1 VDRGSREV
9 NDDINDN
16 EDNESGNYFL
26 FPFDTNYFRDKYF
39 GYKDSSNNDAELGSF
54 DSDDKKPSEE
64 KNIPEFNP
72 DKYRDMWIAYKN
84 FFNDGRQRIPFEI
97 KKATDLN
104 EIFKYIKHNNVIPMS
119 DFVDK
124 IAKKKNTEEE
134 DLKINDININI
145 NLGFDTKKV
154 ENGLISALES
164 LMDAVDGLL
173 GFLYSRKDRRS
184 EP

>member
-1 VDRGSREV
+1 M
-9 NDDINDN
+9 NDDINNEN
-16 EDNESGNYFL
+16 EDNGSENYFL
-26 FPFDTNYFRDKYF
+26 FPFDTNYFREKYF
-39 GYKDSSNNDAELGSF
+39 GYKDASNNDSDLGSF

-64 KNIPEFNP
+64 KNRSEFNP
-72 DKYRDMWIAYKN
+72 DKYRDMWVAYNN
-84 FFNDGRQRIPFEI
+84 FFNDRKGKIPFEI
-97 KKATDLN
+97 KKASDLS
-104 EIFKYIKHNNVIPMS
+104 EIFKYFKQNDNIIPMS
-119 DFVDK
+119 DLVDK
-124 IAKKKNTEEE
+124 IAKKKKTEE

-154 ENGLISALES
+154 ESGLISALES